1 LDWKIDERRWNRVD
15 ERKEEDEE
23 AEEEKADDDDDG
35 EVDVLSVVVVV
46 GSFEFDSRSTR
57 RYTEQGF

>member
-23 AEEEKADDDDDG
+23 AEEEKADDDDEG

-57 RYTEQGF
+57 RYTEQVF